1 MMQRRPVGHHAL
13 AVASGGLIG
22 LLGGLIGLG
31 GAEFRLPV
39 LVGVFRLPTLQAIIL
54 NKAMSL
60 GVVACALLFRMKAV
74 PVEQL
79 LTHGDVVV
87 NLLLGSLAGAW
98 LGAGQILRMSRMWLD
113 RLVLSLLLG
122 LAVLMLLEGFFG
134 LAGAGNPFAD
144 HLVLRWGL
152 GVVAGFVIG
161 VVAAVLG
168 VAGGELLIPTIV
180 LLYGL
185 EIKTAGS
192 LSLAVS
198 LPTMIVGF
206 ARYSSSDAFRVLK
219 DEHRLAGYMLAGSL
233 AGAAL
238 GASLLGMVQSRWLST
253 GLGAILLISALKT
266 FQHSS
271 RKKSFV

>member
-1 MMQRRPVGHHAL
+1 MMPRRPAGRHAL

-185 EIKTAGS
+185 DIKTAGS